1 MSDPTINMSGEATV
15 KEELTVDEKL
25 DRLGAQMNW
34 LVENLSSLFVFAQQL
49 GNNGGGIM
57 GLLKGMKQG
66 GPQLTP
72 MEDNSDAD

>member
-1 MSDPTINMSGEATV
+1 MSDPTINIPVEPEV

-25 DRLGAQMNW
+25 DRIGAQLNW
-34 LVENLSSLFVFAQQL
+34 LCENLSSLFAFATQL

-66 GPQLTP
+66 VPQLTA
-72 MEDNSDAD
+72 MEEMSDGD